1 MRISVLLLFALATF
15 SGACTQAS
23 PEGGP
28 RGQLVSLAPAQV
40 SDTGLGLA
48 LDRLDSAVRAHLQ
61 SISPRVGSDTLRL
74 YSPSDHRTPGP
85 MVGRPVGLAVERY
98 LGSRFGLAMSQLDDV
113 FAIGWLPLP
122 PSHEVY
128 LLRTP
133 SQYDASAITLWL
145 YDASERTWQGSF
157 ELADHFGDEGW
168 SFDKQAWMRVV
179 PDSGDIIFTIRRIDR
194 DIDIDDENAKERIGP
209 DSLYAF
215 SVRGWIRRT
224 IWKRQLPDSLRTRF
238 PLVDRP

>member
-1 MRISVLLLFALATF
+1 MRTIVLLRVTLVVVLASCTD
-15 SGACTQAS
+15 GA
-23 PEGGP
+23 PEG
-28 RGQLVSLAPAQV
+28 RSTAQAVAESLALSP
-40 SDTGLGLA
+40 DTGLGLA
-48 LDRLDSAVRAHLQ
+48 LDKLDSAVRVHLQ
-61 SISPRVGSDTLRL
+61 SISPRVGSDTLHL

-85 MVGRPVGLAVERY
+85 MVGKPVGLAVERY

-113 FAIGWLPLP
+113 FAIGWAQLP

-145 YDASERTWQGSF
+145 YDSSERTWRGSF

-168 SFDKQAWMRVV
+168 SFDKQAWMREVA
-179 PDSGDIIFTIRRIDR
+179 DSGDIVFTIRRVDR
-194 DIDIDDENAKERIGP
+194 DIDIDNENANERIGP
-209 DSLYAF
+209 DSLFSF

-224 IWKRQLPDSLRTRF
+224 IWTQQLPESLRARF
-238 PLVDRP
+238 PLVKHR